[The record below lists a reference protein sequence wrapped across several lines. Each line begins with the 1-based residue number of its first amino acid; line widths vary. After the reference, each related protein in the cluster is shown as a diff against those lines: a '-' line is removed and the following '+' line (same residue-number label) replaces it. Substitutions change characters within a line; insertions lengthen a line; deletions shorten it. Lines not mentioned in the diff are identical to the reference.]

1 MAISAATRLSA
12 VGKATPVTANF
23 SPGIR
28 SIYLELVI
36 RTGSLIDLTL
46 PSILTLETEARAVI
60 DLLRNLDPMT
70 LGLLQVGSVFNVPM
84 ISTLGL
90 LTSDFAR
97 KLWVNPICLIAL
109 PALPVNNA
117 AISIS
122 AKLRFNPAR
131 NKQKRIAR

>member
-1 MAISAATRLSA
+1 M
-12 VGKATPVTANF
+12 
-23 SPGIR
+23 
-28 SIYLELVI
+28 YLELVI
-36 RTGSLIDLTL
+36 RTGNLIDLTS

-60 DLLRNLDPMT
+60 DLLRNLDPIT
-70 LGLLQVGSVFNVPM
+70 LGLLQVGSVFKVPM

-90 LTSDFAR
+90 LTRDFAR

-109 PALPVNNA
+109 PALPVKSA

>member
-1 MAISAATRLSA
+1 M
-12 VGKATPVTANF
+12 
-23 SPGIR
+23 
-28 SIYLELVI
+28 YLELVI
-36 RTGSLIDLTL
+36 RTGNLIDLTS
-46 PSILTLETEARAVI
+46 PSILTLETEAKAVI
-60 DLLRNLDPMT
+60 DLLRNLDPIT

-90 LTSDFAR
+90 LTRDFAR

-109 PALPVNNA
+109 PALPVKSA